1 MITNRKAIST
11 QYIGW
16 AISTLAENGVT
27 SNATKYT
34 VKHTKLNGE
43 TVDVAPK
50 KIISTAHKLQF
61 EEPLPHSR
69 FSGGYETNNFLRR
82 HGVEVTTL

>member
-11 QYIGW
+11 QYIEW
-16 AISTLAENGVT
+16 AISALAENGIR

-43 TVDVAPK
+43 TVDVDQRKSFRQRTSCSLKNPYH
-50 KIISTAHKLQF
+50 TAASAVATK
-61 EEPLPHSR
+61 P
-69 FSGGYETNNFLRR
+69 
-82 HGVEVTTL
+82 TTSCDATAWR

>member
-1 MITNRKAIST
+1 MIPNRKAIST
-11 QYIGW
+11 GSVRK
-16 AISTLAENGVT
+16 AIQRLGKAACK

-34 VKHTKLNGE
+34 VKFHQLFGE
-43 TVDVAPK
+43 TLDLAPK
-50 KIISTAHKLQF
+50 QIVSMAHLIEF
-61 EEPLPHSR
+61 NEPLPHSR